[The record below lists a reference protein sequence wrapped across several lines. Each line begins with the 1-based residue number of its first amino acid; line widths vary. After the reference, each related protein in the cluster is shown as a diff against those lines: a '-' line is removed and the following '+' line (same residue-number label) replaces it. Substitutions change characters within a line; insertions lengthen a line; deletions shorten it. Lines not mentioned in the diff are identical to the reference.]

1 MLNKTSLLGIIAA
14 TIAFIAVPAFAAETF
29 LGEGDFVGITFWI
42 VSIGMWASTIF
53 FFYEGMRVSSK
64 WRTSM
69 VVAGLITF
77 IAVPAFAA
85 DTFLGG
91 EDFVGITFWIVS
103 IAMWASTI
111 FFFYE
116 GMRVSAKW
124 RTSMVVAGLITF
136 IAAVHYMYM
145 RDFWVATGESPTVY
159 RYIDWVLTVPLQMV
173 EFFLILV
180 AAGAAVSGGA
190 FWRLLVGTLVMI
202 VGGYLGEAGY
212 ISVLLGFIIG
222 MIGWAVIIWEIFR
235 GEASQAATTKESVTS
250 AFNAMRL
257 IVLVGWAIYPL
268 GYVFGLMMG
277 SVDAD
282 TLNWIYNLAD
292 FINKILFGLVIW
304 AAATKDSAAEA

>member
-1 MLNKTSLLGIIAA
+1 MDHS
-14 TIAFIAVPAFAAETF
+14 F
-29 LGEGDFVGITFWI
+29 LSGSDFVGITFWV
-42 VSIGMWASTIF
+42 VSIAMWAATIF
-53 FFYEGMRVSSK
+53 FFYEGMRVS
-64 WRTSM
+64 
-69 VVAGLITF
+69 G
-77 IAVPAFAA
+77 
-85 DTFLGG
+85 
-91 EDFVGITFWIVS
+91 
-103 IAMWASTI
+103 
-111 FFFYE
+111 
-116 GMRVSAKW
+116 KW

-145 RDFWVATGESPTVY
+145 REYWVEMGESPVVY

-173 EFFLILV
+173 EFYLILI
-180 AAGAAVSGGA
+180 AAGAAVSGGS
-190 FWRLLVGTLVMI
+190 FWRLLVGTLVMVI
-202 VGGYLGEAGY
+202 GGYLGESGM

-292 FINKILFGLVIW
+292 FINKILFGLIIW
-304 AAATKDSAAEA
+304 NAAAKDSATA

>member
-1 MLNKTSLLGIIAA
+1 MDHS
-14 TIAFIAVPAFAAETF
+14 F
-29 LGEGDFVGITFWI
+29 LSG
-42 VSIGMWASTIF
+42 S
-53 FFYEGMRVSSK
+53 
-64 WRTSM
+64 
-69 VVAGLITF
+69 
-77 IAVPAFAA
+77 
-85 DTFLGG
+85 
-91 EDFVGITFWIVS
+91 DFVGITFWIVS

-145 RDFWVATGESPTVY
+145 RDFWVEMGQSPTVY

-173 EFFLILV
+173 EFYLILI

-190 FWRLLVGTLVMI
+190 FWRLLVGTLVMVI
-202 VGGYLGEAGY
+202 GGYLGEAGI

-235 GEASQAATTKESVTS
+235 GEASQAAASNESVSS

-257 IVLVGWAIYPL
+257 IVLIGWAIYPL

-277 SVDAD
+277 TVDAN

-292 FINKILFGLVIW
+292 FVNKILFGLIIW
-304 AAATKDSAAEA
+304 NAAVKDSATA

>member
-1 MLNKTSLLGIIAA
+1 MDHSFLNGS
-14 TIAFIAVPAFAAETF
+14 
-29 LGEGDFVGITFWI
+29 DFVGITFWI
-42 VSIGMWASTIF
+42 VS
-53 FFYEGMRVSSK
+53 V
-64 WRTSM
+64 
-69 VVAGLITF
+69 
-77 IAVPAFAA
+77 
-85 DTFLGG
+85 
-91 EDFVGITFWIVS
+91 
-103 IAMWASTI
+103 AMWASTI

-145 RDFWVATGESPTVY
+145 REFWVEMGESPVVY

-173 EFFLILV
+173 EFYLILI
-180 AAGAAVSGGA
+180 AAGAAVSGGS

-202 VGGYLGEAGY
+202 IGGYLGEAGI

-235 GEASQAATTKESVTS
+235 GEASQAASSNESVSS

-257 IVLVGWAIYPL
+257 IVLIGWAIYPL

-277 SVDAD
+277 SVDAN
-282 TLNWIYNLAD
+282 TLNWVYNLAD
-292 FINKILFGLVIW
+292 FVNKILFGLIIW
-304 AAATKDSAAEA
+304 NAAVKDTAVKDTA